1 MKTDAITK
9 IDDKRFDVALKTED
23 LFYFAQGLKEGQ
35 IIKSGKKHLT
45 IIKKHPYFAVT
56 NLGCLPWVDIW
67 NFSMGYFNAPNTYA
81 YVDSNGFQKPFGET
95 MHG

>member
-1 MKTDAITK
+1 MKIDAVTK
-9 IDDKRFDVALKTED
+9 IDDRKFDIALKTED

-45 IIKKHPYFAVT
+45 IIKKYPFIAVT

-67 NFSMGYFNAPNTYA
+67 NFSMGYFNAPNDYI
-81 YVDSNGFQKPFGET
+81 YVDSNGIRKPLGET